1 MQQSIVSVFMID
13 GEQPPG
19 RVLRSQRQGEELEA
33 IVMHASL
40 LGLFR
45 GRVTGIRLERWP
57 SGDRIAPGIEH
68 FGSIA
73 GWHDDCIL
81 FRHRHTRKAEERA
94 SCFGALSSPAHQ
106 WAMEH
111 GHTSR
116 NQPSLEEAA
125 ARQVLDQYLRETGI

>member
-1 MQQSIVSVFMID
+1 MQQAIVSVFMID
-13 GEQPPG
+13 GEQPVG

-45 GRVTGIRLERWP
+45 SRVTGIRLKRWP
-57 SGDRIAPGIEH
+57 IGDRITPGIEN

-73 GWHDDCIL
+73 RRHNDCIL
-81 FRHRHTRKAEERA
+81 CRHQHAWKAEE
-94 SCFGALSSPAHQ
+94 CTGCLGALSSPAHQ

-111 GHTSR
+111 GYASC
-116 NQPSLEEAA
+116 NQPSLEEAT
-125 ARQVLDQYLRETGI
+125 AR